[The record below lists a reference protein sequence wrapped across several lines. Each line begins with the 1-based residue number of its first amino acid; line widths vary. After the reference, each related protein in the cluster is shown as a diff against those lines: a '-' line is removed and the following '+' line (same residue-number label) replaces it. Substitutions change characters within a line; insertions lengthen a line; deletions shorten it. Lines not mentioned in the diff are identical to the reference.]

1 MPPPTPLDATLPPG
15 VTLPKHLIPSTP
27 STSLT
32 HLDDFLYC
40 QSRQRHIVLDDGNCM
55 FRAFS
60 HQIYDTEDFHA
71 QLRQSLHHYIQEK
84 QSKYEAYWI
93 DSTISYSQH
102 LQQLKCLQ
110 NWGTQLEL
118 KAFSDYLSLPLFVCS
133 PNSQTT
139 AYTWEKFAPS
149 TQTSSPDVTLPPSL
163 PFTIDHLE
171 IAHSSK
177 RNHYDSI
184 VPYRENSSALQPPT
198 ITPRVV
204 ASINLAL

>member
-1 MPPPTPLDATLPPG
+1 
-15 VTLPKHLIPSTP
+15 
-27 STSLT
+27 
-32 HLDDFLYC
+32 
-40 QSRQRHIVLDDGNCM
+40 M

-60 HQIYDTEDFHA
+60 HPIYATEDFHA
-71 QLRQSLHHYIQEK
+71 QLRQSLYHFIQEN
-84 QSKYEAYWI
+84 QSKYEANWI

-102 LQQLKCLQ
+102 LKQLKCLQ
-110 NWGTQLEL
+110 SWGTQLEL
-118 KAFSDYLSLPLFVCS
+118 KAFSDYLSLPLFFCS

-139 AYTWEKFAPS
+139 AYSWGKFAPS
-149 TQTSSPDVTLPPSL
+149 TQTSSSDATLPPSASL

-198 ITPRVV
+198 ITSRVV
-204 ASINLAL
+204 ASISLA